1 MLQAKADQSKAGSD
15 GAKLRLK
22 QVEADRKQLELD
34 VETKKGQ
41 IEKYALQQFQTKKNE
56 ELRALAHEIDNVKAA
71 IVQIEDRQL
80 ELMQK
85 AEDVQREVASATKE
99 ADEVRKSTEAQI
111 SDLTAR
117 EKNLNGE
124 LAELESSRAQLTDGI
139 DPSVLSRYDRL
150 LKQKGDNVIVG
161 IEHGV
166 CGGCHMKFP
175 TQITLA
181 CQAGKE
187 LVSCPNCGRLLYYTR
202 DMDLVVAE

>member
-56 ELRALAHEIDNVKAA
+56 ELRALAHEIDNAKAA

>member
-56 ELRALAHEIDNVKAA
+56 EFRALAHEIDNAKAA